1 LLVAAAVV
9 ASPGFKLPRR
19 RTSINT
25 AAAAGFD
32 VAMYLSNRELRL
44 SANF

>member
-1 LLVAAAVV
+1 MLVAAAVV

-19 RTSINT
+19 RTSERT

-32 VAMYLSNRELRL
+32 VTIYLTCSNR
-44 SANF
+44 